1 MRQADSLDSYVSSF
15 SLCVCEV
22 AEGLHNMGN
31 LSYRQG
37 DYETAEELY
46 KRSVA
51 IKEHILGRQHPGTGV
66 LSVWI
71 RAAAFLSAGGSRD
84 YRVRVRV

>member
-66 LSVWI
+66 LAVWS
-71 RAAAFLSAGGSRD
+71 RPAAFLSAGGLRD
-84 YRVRVRV
+84 CRVRV

>member
-1 MRQADSLDSYVSSF
+1 
-15 SLCVCEV
+15 V

-51 IKEHILGRQHPGTGV
+51 IKEHILGRQHPGTG
-66 LSVWI
+66 
-71 RAAAFLSAGGSRD
+71 FLGLRSHKLFPPLLGRGLT
-84 YRVRVRV
+84 